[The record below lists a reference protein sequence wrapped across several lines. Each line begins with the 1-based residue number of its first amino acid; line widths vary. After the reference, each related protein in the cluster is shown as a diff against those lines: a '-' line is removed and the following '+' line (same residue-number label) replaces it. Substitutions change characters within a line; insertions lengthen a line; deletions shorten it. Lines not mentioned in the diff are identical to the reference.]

1 MATVA
6 EKLQL
11 TLNSKNSIK
20 QALEKNNVSTDGKVF
35 SEYGDLVDKAINS
48 EWPEILYSF
57 SSGINNHWVRLELPY
72 DFKVRLEAPEYLFV
86 NDMVS
91 YRIGDS
97 GDWMKD
103 AEVHLGKAN
112 DNIFIT
118 CTGGGNGGYLHI
130 TRA

>member
-35 SEYGDLVDKAINS
+35 SDYGDLVDKAINS
-48 EWPEILYSF
+48 GWPEILYSF
-57 SSGINNHWVRLELPY
+57 SSGLSKTYTHLELPY
-72 DFKVRLEAPEYLFV
+72 DFKVYLDTSDYNITNKKV
-86 NDMVS
+86 G
-91 YRIGDS
+91 YRIGYETD
-97 GDWMKD
+97 DIYD
-103 AEVHLGKAN
+103 TEVHLGKAN
-112 DNIFIT
+112 DSIYIT
-118 CTGGGNGGYLHI
+118 SSSSQGGYLHI

>member
-48 EWPEILYSF
+48 GWPEIVYSF
-57 SSGINNHWVRLELPY
+57 ASSDNKRWIRLELPY
-72 DFKVRLEAPEYLFV
+72 DFKIRVEASEYMFA
-86 NDMVS
+86 NDQVA

-97 GDWMKD
+97 GDWIKD

-112 DNIFIT
+112 DYIQIT
-118 CTGGGNGGYLHI
+118 NTNGSDSGYLHI

>member
-48 EWPEILYSF
+48 GWPEILYSF
-57 SSGINNHWVRLELPY
+57 DSGIHDHWVGLELPY
-72 DFKVRLEAPEYLFV
+72 DFKIRVEASEYMFA
-86 NDMVS
+86 NDQVS
-91 YRIGDS
+91 YRIGDP
-97 GDWMKD
+97 GDLIKD

-112 DNIFIT
+112 DSIHIT
-118 CTGGGNGGYLHI
+118 CTGGSGHLHI

>member
-35 SEYGDLVDKAINS
+35 SDYGDLVDKAINS

-57 SSGINNHWVRLELPY
+57 SSGLHVNWIRIELPY
-72 DFKVRLEAPEYLFV
+72 DFKVYLDTSDYNITNKKV
-86 NDMVS
+86 C
-91 YRIGDS
+91 YRIGLESD
-97 GDWMKD
+97 DNYD
-103 AEVHLGKAN
+103 TEVHTGKAN
-112 DNIFIT
+112 DYIYIT
-118 CTGGGNGGYLHI
+118 SSSSEGGYLHI

>member
-35 SEYGDLVDKAINS
+35 SDYGDLVDKAINS
-48 EWPEILYSF
+48 GWPEILYSF
-57 SSGINNHWVRLELPY
+57 SSGMYRRFINVELPY
-72 DFKVRLEAPEYLFV
+72 DFKIRLEASEYDLA
-86 NDMVS
+86 NNNVS
-91 YRIGDS
+91 YTIGYE
-97 GDWMKD
+97 GDPIKD
-103 AEVHLGKAN
+103 TEVHTGKAN
-112 DNIFIT
+112 DGIYLSSSANS
-118 CTGGGNGGYLHI
+118 GYLHI